1 MIIEKIK
8 MTPSDS
14 FWNNAPA
21 MISSIGVILIS
32 LFGIILNYKVNNV
45 KKTVDKVGETVN
57 TVGEN
62 VNGKMTQLL
71 QAKDDIAL
79 VKEADIKLQDAKK
92 ASHDSGKLEAMQEQ
106 KKDEA
111 LKNTNPEK

>member
-1 MIIEKIK
+1 

-32 LFGIILNYKVNNV
+32 VVGIILNYKVNNV
-45 KKTVDKVGETVN
+45 KKKVDTVN
-57 TVGEN
+57 EN
-62 VNGKMTQLL
+62 VNGKMDQLL
-71 QAKDDIAL
+71 KSKDDLAL
-79 VKEADIKLQDAKK
+79 AKEADQKLIDAKQ
-92 ASHDSGKLEAMQEQ
+92 AAHDSGKLEAMQEQ

-111 LKNTNPEK
+111 LKNTDPQK